1 MYTEKVENHIMPVES
16 HTRTTGSQPSVPIM
30 YFSQVFSCPHINHK
44 HFYTFQNL
52 GPATDLELLRE
63 RANIGP
69 PHLPAIILSL
79 LA

>member
-16 HTRTTGSQPSVPIM
+16 RTHALPAVVPIV

-44 HFYTFQNL
+44 HFFTFQNL